1 MKEHKEI
8 KKLKRIE
15 NEEYKQIKS
24 LIRTDNVNLL
34 KFMNKDEIEWLNKHF
49 KFINGLLMGNIK
61 REEKKYIQ
69 FVETI
74 KNKKDPKTVEEK
86 AYLKFIKYYEDQIKR
101 SKLELT
107 DPNILYNGVEIYP
120 VGSRPAG
127 PDVNNADREYDD
139 DYW

>member
-1 MKEHKEI
+1 MI
-8 KKLKRIE
+8 KKIKREE
-15 NEEYKQIKS
+15 NEEYKQIKN

-34 KFMNKDEIEWLNKHF
+34 KFMNKDEMEWLNKHF

-69 FVETI
+69 FVDTI

-120 VGSRPAG
+120 VGSRPEG

>member
-1 MKEHKEI
+1 MI
-8 KKLKRIE
+8 KKIKREE
-15 NEEYKQIKS
+15 NEEYKQIKN

-69 FVETI
+69 FVDTI

-86 AYLKFIKYYEDQIKR
+86 AYFKFTKYYEDQIKR

-127 PDVNNADREYDD
+127 PGVNNADREYDD

>member
-1 MKEHKEI
+1 MI
-8 KKLKRIE
+8 KKIKREE
-15 NEEYKQIKS
+15 NEEYKQIKN

-69 FVETI
+69 FVDTI

-86 AYLKFIKYYEDQIKR
+86 AYFKFTKYYEDQIKK
-101 SKLELT
+101 SKLERT
-107 DPNILYNGVEIYP
+107 DQNILYNGIEIYP
-120 VGSRPAG
+120 AGSRPEG

>member
-1 MKEHKEI
+1 MI
-8 KKLKRIE
+8 KKIKREE
-15 NEEYKQIKS
+15 NEECKQIKN

-69 FVETI
+69 FVDTI

-86 AYLKFIKYYEDQIKR
+86 AYFKFTKYYEDQIKY
-101 SKLELT
+101 SKLERT

-120 VGSRPAG
+120 AGSRRAG
-127 PDVNNADREYDD
+127 LDVNTADREYDD

>member
-1 MKEHKEI
+1 MI
-8 KKLKRIE
+8 KKIKREE
-15 NEEYKQIKS
+15 NEEYKQIKN

-69 FVETI
+69 FVDTI

-86 AYLKFIKYYEDQIKR
+86 AYFKFTKYYEDQIKK

-120 VGSRPAG
+120 VGSRPTG
-127 PDVNNADREYDD
+127 PGVNNADREYDD